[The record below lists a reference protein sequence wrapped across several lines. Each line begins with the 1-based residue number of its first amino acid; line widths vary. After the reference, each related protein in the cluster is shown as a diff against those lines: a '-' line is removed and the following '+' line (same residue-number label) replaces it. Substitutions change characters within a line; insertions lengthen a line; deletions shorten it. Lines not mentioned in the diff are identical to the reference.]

1 MSLHN
6 KHLFISLSFS
16 ILSMY
21 TRRSPGRDFSGKKGG
36 KHVHM
41 YTHISARG
49 KRRTVDIAVSL
60 IKPIITAIM
69 TLLTRARAHGC
80 CKNAL
85 TVYRGEKPLRAVCD
99 KKKGP
104 RTPIADATT
113 ASVMAT
119 KLYSLLFFQ
128 PVGAASAIIRL
139 VGTFDLGSSNS
150 RYVSGTQRNAKHT
163 VVSWCGKAAGRP
175 LMHMERFIILNPFN
189 V

>member
-1 MSLHN
+1 MYIH
-6 KHLFISLSFS
+6 
-16 ILSMY
+16 IL
-21 TRRSPGRDFSGKKGG
+21 TR
-36 KHVHM
+36 
-41 YTHISARG
+41 

-60 IKPIITAIM
+60 IKPIITVIM
-69 TLLTRARAHGC
+69 TLLTRTRARAHGC

-99 KKKGP
+99 KKKGVRVRQSPTQRQP
-104 RTPIADATT
+104 RLWQLNYTL
-113 ASVMAT
+113 SF
-119 KLYSLLFFQ
+119 FFQ

>member
-1 MSLHN
+1 
-6 KHLFISLSFS
+6 
-16 ILSMY
+16 
-21 TRRSPGRDFSGKKGG
+21 
-36 KHVHM
+36 M
-41 YTHISARG
+41 YTHIRTG
-49 KRRTVDIAVSL
+49 KKKNRRYRSQFNKANNNSHND
-60 IKPIITAIM
+60 AINASV
-69 TLLTRARAHGC
+69 RARAHGC